1 MIVEPAEVALAAIIF
16 GTTSVTILSLA
27 RMRMRVNERRGG
39 QLTDP
44 GVDDRLYR
52 IEQAVDA
59 IALEVERMAESQR
72 FTARLLAERLPTP
85 EALPGAERGRT

>member
-1 MIVEPAEVALAAIIF
+1 MLVSPGDVALAAIIF
-16 GTTSVTILSLA
+16 GTSSITILTLA
-27 RMRMRVNERRGG
+27 RMRMRSREQTG
-39 QLTDP
+39 QLSDP
-44 GVDDRLYR
+44 GVEDRLYR